1 MSTNAAKLVEA
12 ITNRLER
19 GLQPLVARV
28 KALEE
33 RDQRINALEARLARL
48 EAARAE
54 GDGEVIEAER

>member
-1 MSTNAAKLVEA
+1 MKTSAAHLVEL
-12 ITNRLER
+12 ITNRLEK
-19 GLQPLVARV
+19 GLAPLVARV

-33 RDQRINALEARLARL
+33 REQRIAALEARLSRL